1 MDLKNN
7 IKKWNWKLIFIISIV
22 IMFIAY
28 SAIIIYITHVNKPP
42 KNINIDRLSYGKY
55 NISLDFMKSVKDEL
69 TSVKNM
75 GKHTV
80 TLSQTKS
87 SVDDEGD
94 KRKYVINDE
103 NNKPNFFCYD
113 KCFDNTDCVKFDC
126 QKDNDKNYTYV
137 SMANGYTTVE
147 AYKQNTPYLL
157 TIQVGTENYNV
168 KYDGSTYY
176 KLILV
181 KEDVK
186 DVKDVKDDDPLL
198 YIKFLNKI
206 N

>member
-7 IKKWNWKLIFIISIV
+7 IKKWNWKLIFTILIV

-80 TLSQTKS
+80 TLSQRKN
-87 SVDDEGD
+87 SVGDDVGGH
-94 KRKYVINDE
+94 KFVINDE

-113 KCFDNTDCVKFDC
+113 KCFDNTNCVKFDC
-126 QKDNDKNYTYV
+126 KKDNVKNYTLV
-137 SMANGYTTVE
+137 SMGTGYTVE

-157 TIQVGTENYNV
+157 TIQDDNERYNV

-176 KLILV
+176 KLIWS
-181 KEDVK
+181 
-186 DVKDVKDDDPLL
+186 KDVKDDDPLL